1 MHFLPGEKTINTKLV
16 ADGVLTLTNYRLI
29 FSTKRPQS
37 SWSIPTNLVWKVE
50 AFEMIHIKIITKI
63 GISVTWSFVDEIACD
78 AGYNHITSLIESPR
92 DIESLFACEFRLSLE
107 ANIPN
112 HPFLLNACEL
122 LQINDV
128 DKALDTA
135 LVCFEFRRMNFDK
148 TWKITDINS
157 EFKICSTYPRHHIVP
172 RSISDNDI
180 INMASFRSHNRFL
193 TVVWRS
199 QVTGAVLLRCA
210 QPCVGLMCSRNEY
223 DEKFLRT
230 VLACCPKK
238 SVSNPNKDTH
248 RLMIVDARSR
258 SSAQFNRIRGGGF
271 EYPEYYDQAEVV
283 FMDLPNLHTVRS
295 NFEALTNLFA
305 GKCPNWFSSLE
316 KSSWL
321 TNIGQL
327 LKTATE
333 IAIALEEN
341 ARPVMVHC
349 TDGWDRTPQISS
361 LAQLLADPFYR
372 TIQGFNILVERE
384 WLQFG
389 HKFADRS
396 GHVSSSLN
404 INEQSPIFLQW
415 LDCVHQIHKQFPHC
429 FEFNESFLLKLGLH
443 ICSNLFGTFLCNSE
457 QEREKASI
465 ASRTC
470 SLWGLLSPKYNWTIV
485 NYFYEPDAEHLLQPD
500 CQIRSLSLWSAFYG
514 IALSTSKVNSSVEMS
529 NSVIEKTPITT
540 QSMTNSIISSP
551 TKYKSLS
558 SIDPVTSKTD
568 SISDVNYGQLEQP
581 TSYLL
586 NDEHQPSDLFKVT
599 VPNLKIDT
607 TEEIHPNIEAYVKR
621 STSSRNSRH
630 RSFDDLNN
638 SSSAKQ
644 QSKEF
649 SLSNRNSPTVIK
661 SSSQCFFEGNLC
673 SEKISSGPAI
683 LRLSS
688 LSDDTGICS
697 GLSKSYMRS
706 LSSVTNGSCPFPENS
721 NKCISPGS
729 TNAHLTIGPCT
740 YVNHFQQQECV
751 LSADENIDVFASDE
765 QLAQNNFT
773 FNNHNNTDN
782 IDNHTNNLQY
792 SGRLY
797 YSQFNQPVQNC
808 QFYGKCS
815 PLSISPRNFEFNDCE
830 DNNHDDNINIES
842 RSKVL
847 SNFHLDGVQSDN
859 FAYNSPRW
867 SITTRGSNTS
877 LYVLS
882 DVKQSS
888 AELLKP
894 ALINSS
900 HPMDI
905 KISHKSDNPN
915 SLIPLDN
922 GSIYSSGFTVH
933 SLPEN
938 DEVLVNGTE
947 SLTCDSYNSPNECS
961 DLNLPTPLGEL
972 ASCQMLSTNKNAIS
986 DFDSSNSSDK
996 FQDINGA
1003 VSIVSEKNQDEAF
1016 TTKLFELLIPEDLLM
1031 WRNKYFR
1038 SEYFRNKFSQSSSLY
1053 CDDKNLSSDQ
1063 MCDYSG
1069 GNNDNTN
1076 NVFKS
1081 RASFDLKSHSVTVN
1095 PKVSLPEFS
1104 RIVSDED
1111 NIHSR
1116 STSAPITPASI
1127 GSYSSPTLCK
1137 NVTSSNSLIQYSSLD
1152 QKISNDDNGLE
1163 EIQKKSL
1170 SSALMSTL
1178 SWFPDWDGLPLLVDR
1193 LTIHAHS
1200 QLCQERYNRKTQ
1212 KQSMLALEAKLKYA
1226 QLEVERLNS
1235 ETTKLKQLLDLT
1247 NTRTSCKQQEA
1258 NILAS
1263 SGDHLSSLSSLLS
1276 SYEQKF
1282 TQSTHSSKHCKSKEC
1297 SLLTGE
1303 LYISVE
1309 KDENIS
1315 EEHNN
1320 QPDFK
1325 LCPSESLVSQSI
1337 DPIESTFLNAAH
1349 KTTSFELIDTEDG
1362 QSVLLQP
1369 DCIARQCT
1377 LCRIEFSPVR
1387 LKHHCRNCGYIFCAN
1402 CSDRR
1407 MVIPSLSTEPVRVC
1421 RHCYFQLSCS
1431 TVKSSRQQLIGEF
1444 ASSVP
1449 LNTIVR
1455 KDDMKDD
1462 NAGSYSG
1469 LVKNFAN
1476 PDFLDYMANSIVP
1489 SSDTSCISVSSCSNE
1504 ILRLTSN
1511 GASHYNGGSLNS
1523 ATINNTTTI
1532 TPVNH
1537 HRFDSLI
1544 TNNPPLSRCHSAG
1557 GTRPTSSAASDGIA
1571 QA

>member
-1 MHFLPGEKTINTKLV
+1 MNVISMHFLPGEEPVNTKSI
-16 ADGVLTLTNYRLI
+16 ADGILTLTNYRLI

-37 SWSIPTNLVWKVE
+37 SWSIPTTLVWKAE

-78 AGYNHITSLIESPR
+78 AGYAHITSLI
-92 DIESLFACEFRLSLE
+92 DIPKDIDSLFACKFRSSLE

-112 HPFLLNACEL
+112 HPFLLSACEL

-128 DKALDTA
+128 DRTLDTA

-148 TWKITDINS
+148 TWKITDINN

-238 SVSNPNKDTH
+238 PVSDPKKDTH

-295 NFEALTNLFA
+295 NFESLTNLFA

-321 TNIGQL
+321 NNIGQL

-389 HKFADRS
+389 HKFSDRS
-396 GHVSSSLN
+396 GYASPSLN

-415 LDCVHQIHKQFPHC
+415 LDCVHQIRNQFPHC

-457 QEREKASI
+457 KERQKASV

-470 SLWGLLSPKYNWTIV
+470 SLWGLLSSKYNWTIV
-485 NYFYEPDAEHLLQPD
+485 NYFYEPEAEHLLQPD
-500 CQIRSLSLWSAFYG
+500 CQVRSLSLWSAFYG
-514 IALSTSKVNSSVEMS
+514 IALSTSKVNPTLDIPQD
-529 NSVIEKTPITT
+529 VIEATPNNTH
-540 QSMTNSIISSP
+540 SVTNSTISS
-551 TKYKSLS
+551 TKHKSLP
-558 SIDPVTSKTD
+558 SIDPAPHKTNSTSKINYEKLSQPTTNLLGDDHPSD
-568 SISDVNYGQLEQP
+568 SI
-581 TSYLL
+581 
-586 NDEHQPSDLFKVT
+586 KIT

-607 TEEIHPNIEAYVKR
+607 SEEVNSDGNLFIKGYA
-621 STSSRNSRH
+621 SSRNSYR
-630 RSFDDLNN
+630 RSLDDINN
-638 SSSAKQ
+638 YVDSRSNKQ
-644 QSKEF
+644 QSREF
-649 SLSNRNSPTVIK
+649 SLSNRVSPTIMK
-661 SSSQCFFEGNLC
+661 SSSQCFFEDNVC
-673 SEKISSGPAI
+673 NEKNSPGPAI

-697 GLSKSYMRS
+697 GLSKSYIRS
-706 LSSVTNGSCPFPENS
+706 LSSLINGSYPFPKHS
-721 NKCISPGS
+721 DKCISPESGP
-729 TNAHLTIGPCT
+729 AQLTVSSCT
-740 YVNHFQQQECV
+740 YVNQFQQQECV
-751 LSADENIDVFASDE
+751 LSPDENVDVFASDE
-765 QLAQNNFT
+765 QLEQNDFSFT
-773 FNNHNNTDN
+773 NHNNNLDN
-782 IDNHTNNLQY
+782 MNSCSNNLLS

-797 YSQFNQPVQNC
+797 YSQFSQPIQNC

-815 PLSISPRNFEFNDCE
+815 PLSISPRQFEFNDC
-830 DNNHDDNINIES
+830 DDSNHNHSVNPES
-842 RSKVL
+842 NSKIPF
-847 SNFHLDGVQSDN
+847 NFNLDGVQGDN
-859 FAYNSPRW
+859 FTYNSPRW
-867 SITTRGSNTS
+867 SVTTRGSNTS

-888 AELLKP
+888 TELLKP
-894 ALINSS
+894 VSINSS
-900 HPMDI
+900 QPMDI
-905 KISHKSDNPN
+905 KISRRFDIPN
-915 SLIPLDN
+915 SLIPIGN
-922 GSIYSSGFTVH
+922 GSVYPNEFTVH

-938 DEVLVNGTE
+938 DEVLVNGAV
-947 SLTCDSYNSPNECS
+947 SLTSDSDDSPNECN
-961 DLNLPTPLGEL
+961 DLNFSTPLGESL
-972 ASCQMLSTNKNAIS
+972 TGQLLSTNKTEIS
-986 DFDSSNSSDK
+986 VFGHNGSEK
-996 FQDINGA
+996 FQDITGTISKVNEE
-1003 VSIVSEKNQDEAF
+1003 SLDEAF
-1016 TTKLFELLIPEDLLM
+1016 VTKLSELLIPEDLM
-1031 WRNKYFR
+1031 N
-1038 SEYFRNKFSQSSSLY
+1038 
-1053 CDDKNLSSDQ
+1053 
-1063 MCDYSG
+1063 
-1069 GNNDNTN
+1069 
-1076 NVFKS
+1076 
-1081 RASFDLKSHSVTVN
+1081 
-1095 PKVSLPEFS
+1095 
-1104 RIVSDED
+1104 
-1111 NIHSR
+1111 
-1116 STSAPITPASI
+1116 
-1127 GSYSSPTLCK
+1127 
-1137 NVTSSNSLIQYSSLD
+1137 
-1152 QKISNDDNGLE
+1152 
-1163 EIQKKSL
+1163 
-1170 SSALMSTL
+1170 TL
-1178 SWFPDWDGLPLLVDR
+1178 SWFPDWDGLPMLVDR

-1235 ETTKLKQLLDLT
+1235 EARRLKQLLELTKTQTCKQDT
-1247 NTRTSCKQQEA
+1247 NT
-1258 NILAS
+1258 LAS
-1263 SGDHLSSLSSLLS
+1263 SDDHLSSLSSSLS

-1282 TQSTHSSKHCKSKEC
+1282 TQNSHIKSQCKSKES
-1297 SLLTGE
+1297 SLLSSE
-1303 LYISVE
+1303 LFVSIS
-1309 KDENIS
+1309 KDKNIS
-1315 EEHNN
+1315 EEHN
-1320 QPDFK
+1320 
-1325 LCPSESLVSQSI
+1325 PSNVKSELT
-1337 DPIESTFLNAAH
+1337 DAIESAPC

-1369 DCIARQCT
+1369 DCIAHQCT
-1377 LCRIEFSPVR
+1377 SCRIEFSALRP
-1387 LKHHCRNCGYIFCAN
+1387 KHHCRNCGYIFCAN

-1407 MVIPSLSTEPVRVC
+1407 IVTTSQPSEPVRVC
-1421 RHCYFQLSCS
+1421 RHCFFQLSRP
-1431 TVKSSRQQLIGEF
+1431 TAKSSKQQLVEEYTPCI
-1444 ASSVP
+1444 ARH
-1449 LNTIVR
+1449 TI
-1455 KDDMKDD
+1455 MKEDY
-1462 NAGSYSG
+1462 NGGG
-1469 LVKNFAN
+1469 LVKNFTN
-1476 PDFLDYMANSIVP
+1476 PDFLSYMNNSIML
-1489 SSDTSCISVSSCSNE
+1489 STGSDSGCMPVSSF
-1504 ILRLTSN
+1504 SN
-1511 GASHYNGGSLNS
+1511 GAILRMSSSGVSHHFNDSFNS
-1523 ATINNTTTI
+1523 ETTTSNA
-1532 TPVNH
+1532 TTTTAVNH
-1537 HRFDSLI
+1537 RLDSIL

-1557 GTRPTSSAASDGIA
+1557 GARPTSSAASDGIA

>member
-1 MHFLPGEKTINTKLV
+1 MNVISMHFLPGEEPVNTKSI
-16 ADGVLTLTNYRLI
+16 ADGILTLTNYRLI

-37 SWSIPTNLVWKVE
+37 SWCIPTTLVWKAE

-78 AGYNHITSLIESPR
+78 AGYAHITSLI
-92 DIESLFACEFRLSLE
+92 DIPKDIDSLFACKFRSSLE

-112 HPFLLNACEL
+112 HPFLLSACEL

-128 DKALDTA
+128 DRTLDTA

-148 TWKITDINS
+148 TWKITDINN

-238 SVSNPNKDTH
+238 PVSDPNKDTH

-295 NFEALTNLFA
+295 NFESLTNLFA

-321 TNIGQL
+321 NNIGQL

-389 HKFADRS
+389 HKFSDRS
-396 GHVSSSLN
+396 GYASPSLN

-415 LDCVHQIHKQFPHC
+415 LDCVHQIRNQFPHC

-457 QEREKASI
+457 KERQKASV

-470 SLWGLLSPKYNWTIV
+470 SLWGLLSSKYNWTIV
-485 NYFYEPDAEHLLQPD
+485 NYFYEPEAEHLLQPD
-500 CQIRSLSLWSAFYG
+500 CQVRSLSLWSAFYG
-514 IALSTSKVNSSVEMS
+514 IALSTSKVNPTLDIPQD
-529 NSVIEKTPITT
+529 VIEATPNNAH
-540 QSMTNSIISSP
+540 SVTNSTISS
-551 TKYKSLS
+551 TKHKSLP
-558 SIDPVTSKTD
+558 SIDPAPHKTNSTSNINYEKLSQPTTNLLGDDHPSD
-568 SISDVNYGQLEQP
+568 SI
-581 TSYLL
+581 
-586 NDEHQPSDLFKVT
+586 KIT
-599 VPNLKIDT
+599 VPNLKIDSS
-607 TEEIHPNIEAYVKR
+607 EEVNSDGNLFIKGYA
-621 STSSRNSRH
+621 SSRNSH
-630 RSFDDLNN
+630 RRSLDDINN
-638 SSSAKQ
+638 YVDSRSNKQ
-644 QSKEF
+644 QSREF
-649 SLSNRNSPTVIK
+649 SLSNRVSPTIMK
-661 SSSQCFFEGNLC
+661 SSSQCFFEDNVC
-673 SEKISSGPAI
+673 NEKNSPGPAI

-706 LSSVTNGSCPFPENS
+706 LSSLINGSYPFPKHS
-721 NKCISPGS
+721 DKCISPESGP
-729 TNAHLTIGPCT
+729 AQLTVSSCT
-740 YVNHFQQQECV
+740 YVNQFQQQECV
-751 LSADENIDVFASDE
+751 LSPDENIDVFASDE
-765 QLAQNNFT
+765 QLEQNDFSFT
-773 FNNHNNTDN
+773 NHNNNLDN
-782 IDNHTNNLQY
+782 MNSCSNNLLS

-797 YSQFNQPVQNC
+797 YSQFSQSIQNC

-815 PLSISPRNFEFNDCE
+815 PLSISPRQFEFNDC
-830 DNNHDDNINIES
+830 DDSNHNHSVNPES
-842 RSKVL
+842 NSKIPF
-847 SNFHLDGVQSDN
+847 NFNLDGVQGDN
-859 FAYNSPRW
+859 FTYNSPRW
-867 SITTRGSNTS
+867 SVTTRGSNTS

-894 ALINSS
+894 VSINSS
-900 HPMDI
+900 QPMDI
-905 KISHKSDNPN
+905 KISRRFDIPN
-915 SLIPLDN
+915 SLIPIGN
-922 GSIYSSGFTVH
+922 GSVYPNEFTVH

-938 DEVLVNGTE
+938 DEVLVNGAV
-947 SLTCDSYNSPNECS
+947 SLTSDSDDSPNECN
-961 DLNLPTPLGEL
+961 DLNFSTPLGESL
-972 ASCQMLSTNKNAIS
+972 SGQLLSTNKTEIS
-986 DFDSSNSSDK
+986 VFGHNGSEK
-996 FQDINGA
+996 FQDITGTISKVNEE
-1003 VSIVSEKNQDEAF
+1003 SLDEAF
-1016 TTKLFELLIPEDLLM
+1016 VTKLSELLIPEDLM
-1031 WRNKYFR
+1031 N
-1038 SEYFRNKFSQSSSLY
+1038 
-1053 CDDKNLSSDQ
+1053 
-1063 MCDYSG
+1063 
-1069 GNNDNTN
+1069 
-1076 NVFKS
+1076 
-1081 RASFDLKSHSVTVN
+1081 
-1095 PKVSLPEFS
+1095 
-1104 RIVSDED
+1104 
-1111 NIHSR
+1111 
-1116 STSAPITPASI
+1116 
-1127 GSYSSPTLCK
+1127 
-1137 NVTSSNSLIQYSSLD
+1137 
-1152 QKISNDDNGLE
+1152 
-1163 EIQKKSL
+1163 
-1170 SSALMSTL
+1170 TL
-1178 SWFPDWDGLPLLVDR
+1178 SWFPDWDGLPMLVDR

-1235 ETTKLKQLLDLT
+1235 EARRLKQLLELT
-1247 NTRTSCKQQEA
+1247 KTQTCKQDT
-1258 NILAS
+1258 NPLAS
-1263 SGDHLSSLSSLLS
+1263 SDDHLSSLSSSLS

-1282 TQSTHSSKHCKSKEC
+1282 TQNSHINSQCKSKES
-1297 SLLTGE
+1297 SLLSSE
-1303 LYISVE
+1303 LFVSIS
-1309 KDENIS
+1309 KDKNIS
-1315 EEHNN
+1315 EEHN
-1320 QPDFK
+1320 
-1325 LCPSESLVSQSI
+1325 PSNVKSELT
-1337 DPIESTFLNAAH
+1337 DAIESAPC

-1369 DCIARQCT
+1369 DCIAHQCT
-1377 LCRIEFSPVR
+1377 SCRIEFSALRP
-1387 LKHHCRNCGYIFCAN
+1387 KHHCRNCGYIFCAN

-1407 MVIPSLSTEPVRVC
+1407 IVTTSQPSEPVRVC
-1421 RHCYFQLSCS
+1421 RHCFFQLSRP
-1431 TVKSSRQQLIGEF
+1431 TAKSSKQQLVEEYTPCV
-1444 ASSVP
+1444 ARH
-1449 LNTIVR
+1449 TI
-1455 KDDMKDD
+1455 MKEDY
-1462 NAGSYSG
+1462 NGGG
-1469 LVKNFAN
+1469 LVKNFTN
-1476 PDFLDYMANSIVP
+1476 PDFLSYMNNSIML
-1489 SSDTSCISVSSCSNE
+1489 STGSDSGCMPVSSF
-1504 ILRLTSN
+1504 SN
-1511 GASHYNGGSLNS
+1511 GAILRMSSSGVSHHFNDSFNS
-1523 ATINNTTTI
+1523 ETTTNNA
-1532 TPVNH
+1532 TTTTAVNH
-1537 HRFDSLI
+1537 RLDSIL

-1557 GTRPTSSAASDGIA
+1557 GARPTSSAASDGIA

>member
-1 MHFLPGEKTINTKLV
+1 MNMISMHFLPGEEPVNTKSI
-16 ADGVLTLTNYRLI
+16 ADGILTLTNYRLI

-37 SWSIPTNLVWKVE
+37 SWSIPTTLVWKAE

-78 AGYNHITSLIESPR
+78 AGYAHITSLI
-92 DIESLFACEFRLSLE
+92 DIPKDIDSLFACKFRSSLE

-112 HPFLLNACEL
+112 HPFLLSACEL

-128 DKALDTA
+128 DRTLDTA

-148 TWKITDINS
+148 TWKITDINN

-238 SVSNPNKDTH
+238 PVSDPNKDTH

-295 NFEALTNLFA
+295 NFESLTNLFA

-321 TNIGQL
+321 NNIGQL

-389 HKFADRS
+389 HKFSDRS
-396 GHVSSSLN
+396 GHASPSLN

-415 LDCVHQIHKQFPHC
+415 LDCVHQIRNQFPHC

-457 QEREKASI
+457 KERQKASV

-470 SLWGLLSPKYNWTIV
+470 SLWGLLSSKYNWTIV
-485 NYFYEPDAEHLLQPD
+485 NYFYEPEAEHLLQPD
-500 CQIRSLSLWSAFYG
+500 CQVRSLSLWSAFYG
-514 IALSTSKVNSSVEMS
+514 IALSTSKVNPTLDIPQD
-529 NSVIEKTPITT
+529 VIEATPNNAH
-540 QSMTNSIISSP
+540 SVTNSTISS
-551 TKYKSLS
+551 TKHKSLP
-558 SIDPVTSKTD
+558 SIDPAPHKTNSTSNINYEKLSQPTTNLLGDDRPSD
-568 SISDVNYGQLEQP
+568 SI
-581 TSYLL
+581 
-586 NDEHQPSDLFKVT
+586 KIT

-607 TEEIHPNIEAYVKR
+607 SEEVNSVGNLFIKGHA
-621 STSSRNSRH
+621 SSRNLYRRSLDDINNYVDSR
-630 RSFDDLNN
+630 SN
-638 SSSAKQ
+638 KQ
-644 QSKEF
+644 QSREF
-649 SLSNRNSPTVIK
+649 SLSNRVSPTIMK
-661 SSSQCFFEGNLC
+661 SSSQCFFEDNVC
-673 SEKISSGPAI
+673 NEKNSPGPAI

-697 GLSKSYMRS
+697 GLSKSYIRS
-706 LSSVTNGSCPFPENS
+706 LSSLINGSYPFPKHS
-721 NKCISPGS
+721 DKCISPESGP
-729 TNAHLTIGPCT
+729 AQLTVSSCT
-740 YVNHFQQQECV
+740 YVNQFQQQECV
-751 LSADENIDVFASDE
+751 LSPDENIDVFASDE
-765 QLAQNNFT
+765 QLEQNDFSFT
-773 FNNHNNTDN
+773 NHNNNLDN
-782 IDNHTNNLQY
+782 MNSCSTNLLS

-797 YSQFNQPVQNC
+797 YSQFSQPIQNC

-815 PLSISPRNFEFNDCE
+815 PLSISPRQFEFNDC
-830 DNNHDDNINIES
+830 DDSNHNHSVNPES
-842 RSKVL
+842 NSKIPF
-847 SNFHLDGVQSDN
+847 NFNLDGVQGDN
-859 FAYNSPRW
+859 FTYNSPRW
-867 SITTRGSNTS
+867 SVTTRGSNTS

-888 AELLKP
+888 TELLKP
-894 ALINSS
+894 VSINSS
-900 HPMDI
+900 QPMDI
-905 KISHKSDNPN
+905 KISRRFDIPN
-915 SLIPLDN
+915 SLIPIGN
-922 GSIYSSGFTVH
+922 GSVYPNEFTVH

-938 DEVLVNGTE
+938 DEVLVNGAV
-947 SLTCDSYNSPNECS
+947 SLTSDSDDSPNECN
-961 DLNLPTPLGEL
+961 DLNFSTPLGESL
-972 ASCQMLSTNKNAIS
+972 SGQLLSTNKTEIS
-986 DFDSSNSSDK
+986 VFGHNGSEK
-996 FQDINGA
+996 FQDITGTISKVNEE
-1003 VSIVSEKNQDEAF
+1003 SLDEAF
-1016 TTKLFELLIPEDLLM
+1016 VTKLSELLIPEDLM
-1031 WRNKYFR
+1031 N
-1038 SEYFRNKFSQSSSLY
+1038 
-1053 CDDKNLSSDQ
+1053 
-1063 MCDYSG
+1063 
-1069 GNNDNTN
+1069 
-1076 NVFKS
+1076 
-1081 RASFDLKSHSVTVN
+1081 
-1095 PKVSLPEFS
+1095 
-1104 RIVSDED
+1104 
-1111 NIHSR
+1111 
-1116 STSAPITPASI
+1116 
-1127 GSYSSPTLCK
+1127 
-1137 NVTSSNSLIQYSSLD
+1137 
-1152 QKISNDDNGLE
+1152 
-1163 EIQKKSL
+1163 
-1170 SSALMSTL
+1170 TL
-1178 SWFPDWDGLPLLVDR
+1178 SWFPDWDGLPMLVDR

-1235 ETTKLKQLLDLT
+1235 EARRLKQLLELTKTQTCKQDT
-1247 NTRTSCKQQEA
+1247 NT
-1258 NILAS
+1258 LAS
-1263 SGDHLSSLSSLLS
+1263 SDDHLSSLSSSLS

-1282 TQSTHSSKHCKSKEC
+1282 TQNSHINSQCKSKES
-1297 SLLTGE
+1297 SLLSSE
-1303 LYISVE
+1303 LFVSIS
-1309 KDENIS
+1309 KDKNIS
-1315 EEHNN
+1315 EEHN
-1320 QPDFK
+1320 
-1325 LCPSESLVSQSI
+1325 PSNVNSELT
-1337 DPIESTFLNAAH
+1337 DPIESAPY

-1369 DCIARQCT
+1369 DCIAHQCT
-1377 LCRIEFSPVR
+1377 SCRIEFSALRP
-1387 LKHHCRNCGYIFCAN
+1387 KHHCRNCGYIFCAN

-1407 MVIPSLSTEPVRVC
+1407 IVTTSHPSEPVRVC
-1421 RHCYFQLSCS
+1421 RHCFFQLSRP
-1431 TVKSSRQQLIGEF
+1431 TAKSSKQQLVEEYTPCV
-1444 ASSVP
+1444 AQH
-1449 LNTIVR
+1449 TI
-1455 KDDMKDD
+1455 MKEDY
-1462 NAGSYSG
+1462 NGGG
-1469 LVKNFAN
+1469 LVKNFTN
-1476 PDFLDYMANSIVP
+1476 PDFLSYMNNSIML
-1489 SSDTSCISVSSCSNE
+1489 STGSDSGCMPVSSY
-1504 ILRLTSN
+1504 SN
-1511 GASHYNGGSLNS
+1511 GAILRMSSSGVSHHFNDSFS
-1523 ATINNTTTI
+1523 PETTTNNA
-1532 TPVNH
+1532 TTTTAVS
-1537 HRFDSLI
+1537 HRLDSIL

-1557 GTRPTSSAASDGIA
+1557 GARPTSSAASDGIA